1 MDYDIRDIGLAEKGR
16 LRAEW
21 AEREMPV
28 LRTIKER
35 VAKEKPLDGV

>member
-1 MDYDIRDIGLAEKGR
+1 MDYDIRDINLANKGY

-28 LRTIKER
+28 LRKIKDR
-35 VAKEKPLDGV
+35 FNKEKP